1 MKYSYLLR
9 LTLWAAFL
17 SILVWCAPRLAFS
30 APQNPTPT
38 QPNENL
44 TSPTEITQPPEMPEA
59 VISFSE
65 SDLQYVGVRY
75 ECDYRPDLLQLLTA
89 ESKLQTNGKNL
100 TILIVHTHGSESFSG
115 DYPMVESYRTLDD
128 TLNMIAIG
136 DEVARVL
143 EMAGIRVLHDR
154 NIYDYPNYSGAYS
167 AARKSIKAYLQEY
180 PEICLVLDLH
190 RDAGVGDYGSLVTAA
205 TVGGQKSA
213 QIMMVVGTDGS
224 GKVHPNWQ
232 DNLSLAL
239 KLSALLERENPGITR
254 NIELREQRFNMDLSP
269 GSLLVEVG
277 AAGNTLQE
285 AKIAANALAL
295 AVLELLGMKL

>member
-1 MKYSYLLR
+1 M
-9 LTLWAAFL
+9 
-17 SILVWCAPRLAFS
+17 
-30 APQNPTPT
+30 
-38 QPNENL
+38 
-44 TSPTEITQPPEMPEA
+44 
-59 VISFSE
+59 
-65 SDLQYVGVRY
+65 
-75 ECDYRPDLLQLLTA
+75 
-89 ESKLQTNGKNL
+89 
-100 TILIVHTHGSESFSG
+100 
-115 DYPMVESYRTLDD
+115 
-128 TLNMIAIG
+128 
-136 DEVARVL
+136 
-143 EMAGIRVLHDR
+143 
-154 NIYDYPNYSGAYS
+154 
-167 AARKSIKAYLQEY
+167 QEY

-224 GKVHPNWQ
+224 GKIHPNWQ